1 MTTNSTPNQSQDT
14 DSSAQEPTMP
24 NNVVNNN
31 EPTDD
36 NQPALDEP
44 MHDNAV
50 LESDTLDDDS
60 SYVDDGDV
68 TDMDDS
74 DLNISESDKAFT
86 RKHLLI
92 AMTVPTLGVA
102 IIGYEY
108 LINISSTGIHIGT
121 LVSVLFVYGLAA
133 FLFAIPYLIHLTT
146 SDKNP

>member
-1 MTTNSTPNQSQDT
+1 MLVLFLLMPLSANASDMTVLNGKLSIFYMLIF
-14 DSSAQEPTMP
+14 MP
-24 NNVVNNN
+24 L
-31 EPTDD
+31 
-36 NQPALDEP
+36 ALLVHFLATIYFNKRDYY
-44 MHDNAV
+44 
-50 LESDTLDDDS
+50 L
-60 SYVDDGDV
+60 
-68 TDMDDS
+68 
-74 DLNISESDKAFT
+74 DKAFT